1 MKVKKTF
8 GHYLPSSII
17 NEMLNNP
24 DKLKL
29 GGEYKN
35 VTALFTDI
43 KGFTSI
49 SENVEPSDL
58 TKFLKEYMT
67 ELTDSVFKN
76 AGMLD
81 KYIGDAIVA
90 LFGVPIEI
98 ENHAQKA
105 CLAAI
110 EMRKKS
116 HATANKFP
124 EIKALN
130 GLITRI
136 GINTGNMITGNMGSE
151 QLFDYTGIGDNMNL
165 AARLESLNK
174 YYDSEIIISESTKN
188 ELNDNF
194 IFREIDNVAVKGKE
208 KGVRIFELIDLVT
221 NLTDEKVSELKTQ
234 FADYNFI
241 LNLYYDGNWEKANI
255 SLNDYLNKYP
265 NDLIA
270 KALDTKIKANNIA
283 APQEWKG
290 VFKMDSK

>member
-1 MKVKKTF
+1 
-8 GHYLPSSII
+8 
-17 NEMLNNP
+17 MLNNP

>member
-1 MKVKKTF
+1 MYRYKTELQEKDESEKKLLGIIF
-8 GHYLPSSII
+8 SSSII

-49 SENVEPSDL
+49 SENVTPSNL

-67 ELTDSVFKN
+67 ELTDSVFQN

-110 EMRKKS
+110 EMRKK
-116 HATANKFP
+116 
-124 EIKALN
+124 
-130 GLITRI
+130 ITCY
-136 GINTGNMITGNMGSE
+136 S
-151 QLFDYTGIGDNMNL
+151 
-165 AARLESLNK
+165 
-174 YYDSEIIISESTKN
+174 
-188 ELNDNF
+188 
-194 IFREIDNVAVKGKE
+194 
-208 KGVRIFELIDLVT
+208 
-221 NLTDEKVSELKTQ
+221 
-234 FADYNFI
+234 
-241 LNLYYDGNWEKANI
+241 
-255 SLNDYLNKYP
+255 
-265 NDLIA
+265 
-270 KALDTKIKANNIA
+270 
-283 APQEWKG
+283 
-290 VFKMDSK
+290 